1 MFRMLDHY
9 HEVVGSVE
17 GAELELLLEDLKA
30 TEVWDKIFSKEVA
43 VFTSKCCQVALQPG
57 FIRLT
62 WNSLGISD
70 YITQSDICICRTE
83 SVIRQIHTIR

>member
-1 MFRMLDHY
+1 M
-9 HEVVGSVE
+9 
-17 GAELELLLEDLKA
+17 
-30 TEVWDKIFSKEVA
+30 
-43 VFTSKCCQVALQPG
+43 QVALQPG